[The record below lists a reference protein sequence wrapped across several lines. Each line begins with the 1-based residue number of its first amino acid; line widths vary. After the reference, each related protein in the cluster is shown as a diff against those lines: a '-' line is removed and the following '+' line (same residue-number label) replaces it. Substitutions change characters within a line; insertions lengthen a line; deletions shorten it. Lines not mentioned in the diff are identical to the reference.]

1 MLNRDTESQRTYGEI
16 AKEPPEI
23 RRSML
28 RACIG
33 RRFFRTKESF
43 VGLGPRRLKAY
54 DRIMLVPG
62 CHVPIMLRAGVFVKD
77 RTKIKCN
84 SHLEV
89 EVCLGLGCAKDK
101 VNVALRYEV
110 IGETCEYPSLFQVA

>member
-1 MLNRDTESQRTYGEI
+1 
-16 AKEPPEI
+16 
-23 RRSML
+23 
-28 RACIG
+28 
-33 RRFFRTKESF
+33 
-43 VGLGPRRLKAY
+43 
-54 DRIMLVPG
+54 
-62 CHVPIMLRAGVFVKD
+62 MLRAGIFVKD

-110 IGETCEYPSLFQVA
+110 IGETCKYPSLFQVA